1 MGLGL
6 GSSLSKGVLTTPS
19 IVTDSLVL
27 KHNYAAG
34 GVVPVSDGA
43 VHLDGTNDY
52 IDFGNDSS
60 LQITGALSIA
70 AWVKVTD
77 SDANQRFLT
86 KYDGTDKC
94 FYISVQDSGGVFR
107 FNITSSN
114 SEKEVDGTS
123 NNFDNQWHHVVGV
136 FTPSTSLKMYV
147 DGVLEGTNTS
157 SIPATIDNDDVKLF
171 IGAEE
176 DLELDFTGYICNV
189 GIWSAALT
197 QAQIKSIMWKNYA
210 DLVSSETTNL
220 VSWWNLDE
228 ETATDGTA
236 GSGGVKDSHGSNH
249 GTLA

>member
-6 GSSLSKGVLTTPS
+6 GTSLTKGGLVSPG

-43 VHLDGTNDY
+43 AFFDGTDDY

-77 SDANQRFLT
+77 TDANQRFLT
-86 KYDGTDKC
+86 KYDGTYKC
-94 FYISVQDSGGVFR
+94 FYMAVQDSGGVFR

-114 SEKEVDGTS
+114 SEKEIDGTS

-136 FTPSTSLKMYV
+136 FTPEASLEIYV
-147 DGVLEGTNTS
+147 DGVLEATNTS
-157 SIPATIDNDDVKLF
+157 SIPATIDNDNVELF
-171 IGAEE
+171 IGGEE
-176 DLELDFTGYICNV
+176 ALD
-189 GIWSAALT
+189 
-197 QAQIKSIMWKNYA
+197 
-210 DLVSSETTNL
+210 
-220 VSWWNLDE
+220 
-228 ETATDGTA
+228 
-236 GSGGVKDSHGSNH
+236 
-249 GTLA
+249 

>member
-6 GSSLSKGVLTTPS
+6 GASLSKTGLATPG

-34 GVVPVSDGA
+34 GVTPVSDGA
-43 VHLDGTNDY
+43 AFFDGSDDY

-77 SDANQRFLT
+77 TDANQRFLT

-114 SEKEVDGTS
+114 SEKEVNGTS
-123 NNFDNQWHHVVGV
+123 NNFDSQWHHVVCV

-189 GIWSAALT
+189 GIWSASLT

-210 DLVSSETTNL
+210 GLTSTETTNL

-228 ETATDGTA
+228 GTGTTAN
-236 GSGGVKDSHGSNH
+236 DSHGSNN
-249 GTLA
+249 GSATFT